1 MPEPENGFI
10 RYPGGYPVYNTTCS
24 AFSARGLRH
33 MVKCQ
38 EELIRPFDHYT
49 WFRTYGLN
57 VYQAAERVCVQELEY
72 ADKMSDGQECNRF
85 DVKYLGEKRE
95 DFA

>member
-1 MPEPENGFI
+1 M
-10 RYPGGYPVYNTTCS
+10 
-24 AFSARGLRH
+24 
-33 MVKCQ
+33 
-38 EELIRPFDHYT
+38 RPFDHYT
-49 WFRTYGLN
+49 WLGTDELK

-72 ADKMSDGQECNRF
+72 ADKMSDGQECDRF